1 MYIVL
6 GVNIFVIICLIILNI
21 VLLYKYIELQSM
33 YYMERSEYLHKSNQ
47 LSMIEYH
54 YRNFREGKNPY
65 TVFRDIGD
73 ILYNNLGASNYNGE
87 E

>member
-6 GVNIFVIICLIILNI
+6 GVNIFVVICLIILNI

-47 LSMIEYH
+47 LSMVEYH

-73 ILYNNLGASNYNGE
+73 ILYNNLGASNYDGE